1 MENTVVLKGPVEY
14 IKEAI
19 KIYFKKENM
28 IFFVKVMSFST
39 IFSSIATYINSY
51 FTSSNM
57 YVQRYDDV
65 NLSIL
70 ISIFTIISVVVTLW
84 LQSCA
89 FFSVLNM
96 EKSVKDVVKMS
107 IYKLLPFFGIS
118 FVLGLINIFGLLLL
132 VVPAVIF
139 GLWFSFTLYLYFE
152 KGVRLTEALKTS
164 KALVKGK
171 MMKVTDNYYA
181 IQMEKLTAFPDNDN
195 SDWIAYTINN
205 YTSLAGERNTKMNQ
219 TKDEVFAEM
228 RKLEK
233 LNPNS
238 AAHVH

>member
-1 MENTVVLKGPVEY
+1 MENTIVLKGPVEY

-84 LQSCA
+84 LQSSA

-171 MMKVTDNYYA
+171 MMKVLGRFVVFGLFSMLVSVLFTF
-181 IQMEKLTAFPDNDN
+181 IPF
-195 SDWIAYTINN
+195 
-205 YTSLAGERNTKMNQ
+205 AGSVVLGLLSPLLILPSYLLY
-219 TKDEVFAEM
+219 KDLSVN
-228 RKLEK
+228 
-233 LNPNS
+233 LN
-238 AAHVH
+238 

>member
-84 LQSCA
+84 LQSSA

-171 MMKVTDNYYA
+171 MMKVLGRFVVFGLFSMLVSVLFTF
-181 IQMEKLTAFPDNDN
+181 IPF
-195 SDWIAYTINN
+195 
-205 YTSLAGERNTKMNQ
+205 AGSVVLGLLSPLLILPSYLLY
-219 TKDEVFAEM
+219 KDLSVN
-228 RKLEK
+228 
-233 LNPNS
+233 LN
-238 AAHVH
+238 